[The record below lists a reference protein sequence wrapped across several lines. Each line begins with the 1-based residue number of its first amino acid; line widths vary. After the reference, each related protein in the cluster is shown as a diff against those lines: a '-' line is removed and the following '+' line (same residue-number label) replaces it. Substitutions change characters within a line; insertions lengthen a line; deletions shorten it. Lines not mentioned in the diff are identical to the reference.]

1 MKKQQSAF
9 SVGPS
14 SPLLKAQSNQ
24 GSLTHE
30 ELQKIASQA
39 IIQTNIQAFQQGI
52 ADTTD
57 RNQIPTQLSINGVH
71 RKDSNKFVQF
81 TINDQAND
89 EFLKDAPNIRAMKMD
104 VINQKN
110 GDSGED
116 IYMGTCAQERFKEKH
131 MTFFQ
136 KRLLNTINEIED
148 TNTEKK
154 KNVIINTQGNSIN
167 GKDQPTKYDSFTK
180 NANTTQQNNN
190 TKENLANGNKVQNSA
205 RSGQNNSSQINQSL
219 RKSELSKLDGNK
231 KKLSLKDSYERLW
244 TLKMGYICIVI
255 AILGTICSIISFF
268 ISNSY
273 SNQNVLCFV
282 IYPICAILLQIT
294 LIAVQRIIFIK
305 IKVIESQKSQQS
317 SFNRQKINQS
327 TFYTWKYFITVYKQ
341 VTFKLVFFT
350 LATTIIYAPI
360 IEQVVLFQIQP
371 SGGIFQKDENG
382 EYVHSFDERRNQL
395 LIQSVLRFLWVYII
409 GILNYL
415 ILNQEYSRIENLSK
429 NEQNQHVDR
438 NQYLG
443 QIYREFENDLIQL
456 ENKMSIGLNINV
468 TKAHTMAEYF
478 RVSMLEN
485 GQNNNNGTLANIKPS
500 DQLIRNSITFNGT
513 QTINQL
519 LGQKQIPQANAKE
532 GKKQNTA
539 DPTIINQIMKKQGSV
554 NYQENIDVMALINQ
568 QASQGQSLKQIK
580 KQKKIDIEKQK
591 RSEEIRDLIQFWMK
605 IQKEDIFAITYNILI
620 GLTIIFISI
629 ILFQNVLINYLME
642 ESEIGFYITVCI
654 YFFVISILFFKG
666 VQPIL
671 RRQQEVCKKVIRSV
685 VFILASVSQASIHFE
700 LARSVRQAYI
710 ISIIKVAS
718 IIIFLYIVPWI
729 QQIFLERAVQKQ
741 VENVFRAS
749 MQSRASLRKQ
759 KNSDFRPSHIIDLR
773 EVQHFNDEKKIYH
786 QNKLTL
792 IQFLVSFF
800 MTDVAS
806 SVSFIAISFITT
818 NYTPQK
824 LISLLHS
831 TPNFFNIYIILMAE
845 IIVLLL
851 IIFLTI
857 YHFKRQISQSEY
869 DTLKNYSFVSYTQDL
884 IKVNL
889 SAIFLS
895 FLFIWH
901 FVFLLLNN

>member
-1 MKKQQSAF
+1 MKKQQLTF

-14 SPLLKAQSNQ
+14 SPLLRAQSNQ

-30 ELQKIASQA
+30 ELQKIANQP
-39 IIQTNIQAFQQGI
+39 IIQTNISPFQQGNV
-52 ADTTD
+52 DVTD
-57 RNQIPTQLSINGVH
+57 RNQIPTQLSLNGVH

-89 EFLKDAPNIRAMKMD
+89 EFLKDAPNIRAMKMNA
-104 VINQKN
+104 INQKN

-116 IYMGTCAQERFKEKH
+116 IYMGTCAQEKFKEKH
-131 MTFFQ
+131 LTFFQ
-136 KRLLNTINEIED
+136 KRLLNTINEIEE

-154 KNVIINTQGNSIN
+154 KNVIINTQGNSVN
-167 GKDQPTKYDSFTK
+167 GKDQPTKYDSFAK
-180 NANTTQQNNN
+180 NATTTQQYNN
-190 TKENLANGNKVQNSA
+190 TKENLANANKVQNSA
-205 RSGQNNSSQINQSL
+205 RSGQNNSSQMNQSL
-219 RKSELSKLDGNK
+219 RKSEINKSDGTK
-231 KKLSLKDSYERLW
+231 KKISLKDNQERLW
-244 TLKMGYICIVI
+244 TLKMGYICVVI
-255 AILGTICSIISFF
+255 AIIGVVCSIISFF

-273 SNQNVLCFV
+273 SNQNLLCFL
-282 IYPICAILLQIT
+282 IYPICAILLQLT
-294 LIAVQRIIFIK
+294 LIAVQRIIFVK
-305 IKVIESQKSQQS
+305 IKVLESSKSQQS
-317 SFNRQKINQS
+317 SFNRQKINKN
-327 TFYTWKYFITVYKQ
+327 TFYTWKYFKTVYKQ
-341 VTFKLVFFT
+341 VTFKLMFFT

-360 IEQVVLFQIQP
+360 IEQVALVQIQP
-371 SGGIFQKDENG
+371 SGGIFQKDEDG
-382 EYVHSFDERRNQL
+382 QYVHSFDDRRNFL

-409 GILNYL
+409 GILNYF

-456 ENKMSIGLNINV
+456 ENKMSIGLNRNV

-485 GQNNNNGTLANIKPS
+485 GQNNNNGTLVNIKPS
-500 DQLIRNSITFNGT
+500 DQLIRNSITYNGA

-519 LGQKQIPQANAKE
+519 LGQKQISQTNTKE
-532 GKKQNTA
+532 GKKSNLV
-539 DPTIINQIMKKQGSV
+539 DPTTITQFAKKQGSV
-554 NYQENIDVMALINQ
+554 NYPENIDIMALINQ
-568 QASQGQSLKQIK
+568 QANQGQSLKQIK
-580 KQKKIDIEKQK
+580 KQKEIDLQKQK
-591 RSEEIRDLIQFWMK
+591 QSEEIRDLIQFWMK
-605 IQKEDIFAITYNILI
+605 IQKEDIYAITYNIII
-620 GLTIIFISI
+620 GLTIVFISI

-642 ESEIGFYITVCI
+642 ESEIGFYITACI
-654 YFFVISILFFKG
+654 FYFVISILFFKG

-671 RRQQEVCKKVIRSV
+671 RRQQEICKKVIRSV
-685 VFILASVSQASIHFE
+685 VFIFTSVSQASIHFE

-710 ISIIKVAS
+710 ISIIKVSS
-718 IIIFLYIVPWI
+718 IIIFLYVVPWI

-749 MQSRASLRKQ
+749 MQSRSSLRKQ

-773 EVQHFNDEKKIYH
+773 EIQHINDEKKIYQ

-800 MTDVAS
+800 ITDVAS

-818 NYTPQK
+818 NYSPQK
-824 LISLLHS
+824 LVSLLHS
-831 TPNFFNIYIILMAE
+831 TPDFFNIYIILMAE
-845 IIVLLL
+845 VLAMLL

-857 YHFKRQISQSEY
+857 YFFKRQISQSEY

-884 IKVNL
+884 VKVNL

-901 FVFLLLNN
+901 FVFMLLNN

>member
-30 ELQKIASQA
+30 ELQKIANTA
-39 IIQTNIQAFQQGI
+39 ILQTNILPFQQDNS
-52 ADTTD
+52 DTTE

-71 RKDSNKFVQF
+71 KKDTTKFVQF

-148 TNTEKK
+148 MNTEKK

-180 NANTTQQNNN
+180 NATTQQNNN
-190 TKENLANGNKVQNSA
+190 TKENLANGNRAQNSA

-219 RKSELSKLDGNK
+219 RKSEISKSDGNK
-231 KKLSLKDSYERLW
+231 KKLSLKDSHERLW
-244 TLKMGYICIVI
+244 TLKMGYICIVV
-255 AILGTICSIISFF
+255 AIVGTVCSIISFF

-273 SNQNVLCFV
+273 SNQNLLCFL

-305 IKVIESQKSQQS
+305 IKVLESQKSQQS
-317 SFNRQKINQS
+317 SFNRQKINQN
-327 TFYTWKYFITVYKQ
+327 TFYTWKYFITIYKQ
-341 VTFKLVFFT
+341 VTFKLMFFT
-350 LATTIIYAPI
+350 LATTAIYAPI
-360 IEQVVLFQIQP
+360 IEQVILVQIQP
-371 SGGIFQKDENG
+371 SNGIFQKDENG
-382 EYVHSFDERRNQL
+382 EYVNSFDERRNYL

-409 GILNYL
+409 GILNYF

-429 NEQNQHVDR
+429 NEQNQHADR

-443 QIYREFENDLIQL
+443 QIYREFESDMIQL
-456 ENKMSIGLNINV
+456 ENKMSIGLNRNA

-478 RVSMLEN
+478 RVSLLEN
-485 GQNNNNGTLANIKPS
+485 GQNNNNGTLVNVKPS
-500 DQLIRNSITFNGT
+500 DQLIRNSITFNGA

-519 LGQKQIPQANAKE
+519 LSQKQASQTNTKE
-532 GKKQNTA
+532 GKKQSQV
-539 DPTIINQIMKKQGSV
+539 DPTIINQIVKKQGSV
-554 NYQENIDVMALINQ
+554 NYQDNLDIMALINQ
-568 QASQGQSLKQIK
+568 QASQGQSLKQVK
-580 KQKKIDIEKQK
+580 KQKEIDLQKQK
-591 RSEEIRDLIQFWMK
+591 KSEEIRDLIQFWMK
-605 IQKEDIFAITYNILI
+605 IQKEDIYAITYNILI

-629 ILFQNVLINYLME
+629 ILFQNVMINYLME
-642 ESEIGFYITVCI
+642 ESEIVFYIIACI
-654 YFFVISILFFKG
+654 YYFLISILFFKG

-671 RRQQEVCKKVIRSV
+671 RRQQEICKKVIRSV

-710 ISIIKVAS
+710 ISIIKVSS
-718 IIIFLYIVPWI
+718 IIIFLYVVPWI
-729 QQIFLERAVQKQ
+729 SQIFLERDVQKQ
-741 VENVFRAS
+741 VENVFHAS
-749 MQSRASLRKQ
+749 MQSRTTLRKQ

-773 EVQHFNDEKKIYH
+773 EIYHFNDEKKIYQ
-786 QNKLTL
+786 QNRLKL
-792 IQFLVSFF
+792 IQSLVSFF

-818 NYTPQK
+818 NYSPQK
-824 LISLLHS
+824 LVSLLHS
-831 TPNFFNIYIILMAE
+831 TPNFFNIFIILMVE

-857 YHFKRQISQSEY
+857 YFFKRQISQSEY

-884 IKVNL
+884 VKVNF

-901 FVFLLLNN
+901 FVFMLLNN